1 MSNRGRLGG
10 LNWVPMGSEIL
21 GKNLVDK
28 RLKELNVRRRIAFKR
43 HTARA
48 YGVIVVI
55 NRESSDLPF
64 SWRLLGQTRAIR
76 LALVDAADL
85 HICGER
91 TG

>member
-48 YGVIVVI
+48 CDCRDQPRVVGFA
-55 NRESSDLPF
+55 LF
-64 SWRLLGQTRAIR
+64 MATTRA
-76 LALVDAADL
+76 D
-85 HICGER
+85 
-91 TG
+91 TGDPIGFGGRR